1 MQAQSA
7 KSSLLYG
14 ELLPRGANKAL
25 GPERLDAQNAE
36 TLFDLGMGTGKIL
49 IQAFLQFRNLRYIY
63 GVELSAGRYQLAEDA
78 VLRMVDLL
86 GHENYHVHMRRGK
99 FIMVTEA
106 VKIVS
111 SLDENVLNGQEEEE
125 YMERVLHFQ
134 CGNMFDLKEIDLADI
149 VMMETDVPSELYPQL
164 QQMLSQMKDNA
175 KILTYYDMRR
185 VFDVDRDQD
194 TGVYIPFRQMDVN
207 KLLSDR
213 YPTSWSV
220 QRGHHFYL
228 WTKVCLL

>member
-1 MQAQSA
+1 M
-7 KSSLLYG
+7 YG

-25 GPERLDAQNAE
+25 GHKRLEAESGE

-49 IQAFLQFRNLRYIY
+49 LQAFLQFRNLRYIY
-63 GVELSAGRYQLAEDA
+63 GVELSAGRYQLAEEA
-78 VLRMVDLL
+78 ALRMVDLL
-86 GHENYHVHMRRGK
+86 GHENYHVHMSSGK

-106 VKIVS
+106 VKISAS
-111 SLDENVLNGQEEEE
+111 SDANVLNGQEEEE

-149 VMMETDVPSELYPQL
+149 VMMETDVPADLYPNL
-164 QQMLSQMKDNA
+164 QTLLLQMKDHA
-175 KILTYYDMRR
+175 RILTYFDMRR
-185 VFDVDRDQD
+185 IFE
-194 TGVYIPFRQMDVN
+194 TGPLPFKQMDIN
-207 KLLSDR
+207 KHLSDR

-228 WTKVCLL
+228 WNKVKKKHLIPILLLLYSWYF